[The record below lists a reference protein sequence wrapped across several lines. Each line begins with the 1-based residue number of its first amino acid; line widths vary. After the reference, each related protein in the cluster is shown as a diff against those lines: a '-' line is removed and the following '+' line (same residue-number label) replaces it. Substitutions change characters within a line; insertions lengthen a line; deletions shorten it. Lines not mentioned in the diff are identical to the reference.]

1 MQSAKPHGK
10 RVSNERFARTNIVI
24 DQNLLEDAMEFS
36 GLTTR
41 RAVVNE
47 ALRLY
52 VQMQAQQ
59 ELKKLRGKVTWEGDL
74 DAMREDRHWHAWDA
88 TEDVLDAELVTG

>member
-1 MQSAKPHGK
+1 MQSTKHHDK
-10 RVSNERFARTNIVI
+10 RVDKQRFARTNIVI
-24 DQNLLEDAMEFS
+24 DQNLLENAMEYS

-74 DAMREDRHWHAWDA
+74 DAMREDRHWQAWDPEEVA
-88 TEDVLDAELVTG
+88 DGEPVAG